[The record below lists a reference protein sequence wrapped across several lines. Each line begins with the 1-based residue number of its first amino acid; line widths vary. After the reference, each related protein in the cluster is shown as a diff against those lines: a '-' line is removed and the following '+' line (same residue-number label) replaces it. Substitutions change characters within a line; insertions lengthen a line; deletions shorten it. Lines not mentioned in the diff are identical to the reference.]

1 MGQKRLPSFP
11 FNKTQKESDP
21 IHKEASG
28 KCEVKVKWL
37 RIVLNVKTI
46 RLIKTVSLQFS
57 RMLLEGVQ
65 VCGADMK

>member
-11 FNKTQKESDP
+11 FNETQKESDP

-28 KCEVKVKWL
+28 KCEVKLNWL

-65 VCGADMK
+65 VCGADVK

>member
-11 FNKTQKESDP
+11 FNETQKESDP
-21 IHKEASG
+21 IHKEAAG
-28 KCEVKVKWL
+28 KLKGKVK
-37 RIVLNVKTI
+37 IVLNVKTIHSI

-65 VCGADMK
+65 VSAIKH

>member
-11 FNKTQKESDP
+11 FNENQKESDP

-28 KCEVKVKWL
+28 KCEVKVEWL